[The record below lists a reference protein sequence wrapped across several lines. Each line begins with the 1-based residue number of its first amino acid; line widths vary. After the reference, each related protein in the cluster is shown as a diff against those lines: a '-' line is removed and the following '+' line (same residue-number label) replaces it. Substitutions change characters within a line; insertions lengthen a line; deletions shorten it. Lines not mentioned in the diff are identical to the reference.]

1 MEKLIVDDKYNRKKL
16 NKFIL
21 DNLPY
26 ISSNTF
32 YKILRKKD
40 IKINGKRVN
49 QNVEVFLGNE
59 VTIYIPNGL
68 KEEAEKID
76 VIYEDENI
84 LVINKKANMEVVG
97 DNSLTSIVQEKYK
110 GSDFKPMPCHRLD
123 RNTTGLILFAK
134 NKEALKILENKFKNH
149 EIKKHYKALVY
160 GIPKSKSAR
169 KEAYLFKDR
178 KKSIVYVSD
187 EYKKG
192 YQKIITYY
200 RVVKCYDNNTA
211 LLDIEIETGRTHQ
224 IRAHLAHLGYP
235 IIGDGKYGINQV
247 NKRFGY
253 KYQQLCHYMVEFR
266 FVSESGILDYLNDKT
281 IKVSN

>member
-68 KEEAEKID
+68 KEKAEKID

-97 DNSLTSIVQEKYK
+97 DSSLTSIVQEKYK

-178 KKSIVYVSD
+178 KKSMVYVSD

-224 IRAHLAHLGYP
+224 IRAHLAHLGYH